1 MRFTD
6 VAILSVIQ
14 GITEFLPISSS
25 GHLVLAQTYLG
36 LGEVPVLFDLVL
48 HLGTA
53 CATVLVYYRLIG
65 DILRDLGLCLFRTK
79 EQRRE
84 VLKRG
89 NVRLAGFIGIST
101 LCTAIIGLLLKDM
114 IKSFFHKP
122 LSVSFFLFITGV
134 ILLVTRFIRNREKQ
148 IGNLSIHAPF
158 ILGGAQAFAMLP
170 GISRSGVTISTGLY
184 LGMERSFAG
193 SYSFLLSIPSILGAS
208 IVEVVQSGNT
218 LLGISGE
225 QNPFLLIITGFF
237 LSLVTGYFALRLLL
251 SFLRKGK
258 LYAYAFY
265 CFSLAVIS
273 GVFTKVYY

>member
-1 MRFTD
+1 MSFTD
-6 VAILSVIQ
+6 VAILSVLQ

-25 GHLVLAQTYLG
+25 GHLVLAQTFLR
-36 LGEVPVLFDLVL
+36 LSEVPVLFDLVL

-53 CATVLVYYRLIG
+53 CATVLVYYHLIG
-65 DILRDLGLCLFRTK
+65 DIVRDLGLCLIKKR

-89 NVRLAGFIGIST
+89 NVRLAGYIAIST
-101 LCTAIIGLLLKDM
+101 LCTAIIGLLLKDT

-122 LSVSFFLFITGV
+122 LSVSFFLFITGI
-134 ILLVTRFIRNREKQ
+134 ILLFTRFVENREKQ
-148 IGNLSIHAPF
+148 IGNLSLHAPF
-158 ILGGAQAFAMLP
+158 IVGSAQAFAMLP

-193 SYSFLLSIPSILGAS
+193 SYSFLMSIPSILGAS
-208 IVEVVQSGNT
+208 IVEVVLSGNT
-218 LLGISGE
+218 LLTISGE
-225 QNPFLLIITGFF
+225 QSPLVLSITGFF
-237 LSLVTGYFALRLLL
+237 LSLITGYFALRLLL

-258 LYAYAFY
+258 LHTYAYY

-273 GVFTKVYY
+273 GVFIKVYY